1 MIVFANPY
9 TTVCRQ
15 WQTAFEPIIYSD
27 LIVYSDET
35 HKDDGQEGISLA
47 HLQKLTT
54 GAGAMRRAY
63 IRTLRK
69 LSLWEQNHRLSL
81 DLGLRGRR
89 VGEKPTPEPNT
100 SYSSIA
106 GDYRHD
112 FTTGRTDAV
121 PPYRARLHNND
132 ASVLA
137 YASCVGKLSFTNKRV
152 AYNALGECRHRYHQI
167 WAGTVAQIFQHCPAV
182 TELYLNLDE
191 WVRPDHLDYIQA
203 RREAVSELFSNAPRS
218 LRVLHYTNQSEN
230 PWKDSLPALNVLSTE
245 VDTLAINLQGLSIS
259 LRELKLEYTSL
270 TLDFLWPLDN
280 VGHPLSS
287 TASLN
292 WPNLTRM
299 EFNYV
304 PPWLPSGQWLALPT
318 PDDQEQI
325 DKIEDWEEE
334 ICDWESG
341 CVDRSTNDDEQFHRF
356 FISLGY
362 AARHMPLLRSIEF
375 ELNHNPTT
383 SFNFKRDSDTTTA
396 KWESDAD
403 PEYRPDERVAKAW
416 GFQLKDMEITG
427 PWDLQ
432 SIGWQYHVHLTK
444 CQVYLDIFPLN
455 EQEELQIAM
464 RLSLAFI
471 LFLLAVTVNWRGNPL
486 ADPSAETMA
495 DILLSP
501 FNAMPSFAFGSIAL
515 Y

>member
-1 MIVFANPY
+1 MANS
-9 TTVCRQ
+9 VREAND
-15 WQTAFEPIIYSD
+15 WAFQTAIID
-27 LIVYSDET
+27 IF
-35 HKDDGQEGISLA
+35 
-47 HLQKLTT
+47 
-54 GAGAMRRAY
+54 
-63 IRTLRK
+63 RK

-152 AYNALGECRHRYHQI
+152 AYNALGEC
-167 WAGTVAQIFQHCPAV
+167 
-182 TELYLNLDE
+182 
-191 WVRPDHLDYIQA
+191 
-203 RREAVSELFSNAPRS
+203 
-218 LRVLHYTNQSEN
+218 
-230 PWKDSLPALNVLSTE
+230 
-245 VDTLAINLQGLSIS
+245 
-259 LRELKLEYTSL
+259 
-270 TLDFLWPLDN
+270 
-280 VGHPLSS
+280 
-287 TASLN
+287 
-292 WPNLTRM
+292 
-299 EFNYV
+299 
-304 PPWLPSGQWLALPT
+304 QWLALPT

-432 SIGWQYHVHLTK
+432 SIV
-444 CQVYLDIFPLN
+444 
-455 EQEELQIAM
+455 
-464 RLSLAFI
+464 
-471 LFLLAVTVNWRGNPL
+471 
-486 ADPSAETMA
+486 
-495 DILLSP
+495 
-501 FNAMPSFAFGSIAL
+501 
-515 Y
+515 

>member
-1 MIVFANPY
+1 MAVNLPLGLLSEIARILHHDSVCLIPY

-63 IRTLRK
+63 IRTLRYDILVPFELLDWITCKREPIEQYSMANSVREANDWAFQTAIIDIFRK

-432 SIGWQYHVHLTK
+432 SIVRFAYW
-444 CQVYLDIFPLN
+444 PP
-455 EQEELQIAM
+455 QE
-464 RLSLAFI
+464 
-471 LFLLAVTVNWRGNPL
+471 V
-486 ADPSAETMA
+486 
-495 DILLSP
+495 
-501 FNAMPSFAFGSIAL
+501 
-515 Y
+515 